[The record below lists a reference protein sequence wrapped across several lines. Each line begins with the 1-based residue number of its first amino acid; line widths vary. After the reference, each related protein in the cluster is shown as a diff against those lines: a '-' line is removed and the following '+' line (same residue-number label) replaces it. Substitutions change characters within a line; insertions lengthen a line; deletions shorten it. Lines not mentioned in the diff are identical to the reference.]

1 MRLYKLKFMFD
12 VIAFDAD
19 DTLWHNENIYRDT
32 QSRIIEILAQYHDA
46 EWIERRMYETEV
58 RNIEHYGYGFKG
70 FTLSMIET
78 AIELTEGRI
87 SGAEI
92 GQMIEITREM
102 VRAPVVLL
110 DGVEETLTRLAA
122 EHDLMLITKGDL
134 FEQEAKI
141 IRSGLAD
148 RFSKIEIVKTKTP
161 DTYRNLTVRHKLD
174 PQRFLMIGNSMKSDI
189 LPVLAIGGRAVYIPY
204 ETTWEHE
211 IVPDH
216 ELTGKDFIQLSH
228 IGEVPELIERLK
240 QS

>member
-1 MRLYKLKFMFD
+1 MFD

-32 QSRIIEILAQYHDA
+32 QSRVIEILAQYHDA

-58 RNIEHYGYGFKG
+58 RNLEHYGYGFKG

-87 SGAEI
+87 SGTEI

-110 DGVEETLTRLAA
+110 PGVEEIITRLSAA
-122 EHDLMLITKGDL
+122 HDLMLITKGEL

-141 IRSGLAD
+141 IRSGLAE
-148 RFSKIEIVKTKTP
+148 RFSKIEIVRAKTAE
-161 DTYRNLTVRHKLD
+161 TYQALTTKHKFD
-174 PQRFLMIGNSMKSDI
+174 PQRFLMVGNSMKSDI
-189 LPVLAIGGRAVYIPY
+189 LPVLEIGGQAVHIPY
-204 ETTWEHE
+204 TTTWEHE
-211 IVPDH
+211 IVPEE
-216 ELTGKDFIQLSH
+216 ELSGKDFLQLSN
-228 IGEVPELIERLK
+228 IFELPDLIEKLK
-240 QS
+240 SEK

>member
-1 MRLYKLKFMFD
+1 MPYPIE

-32 QSRIIEILAQYHDA
+32 QSRVIEILAQYHDA

-58 RNIEHYGYGFKG
+58 KNLEHYGYGFKG

-87 SGAEI
+87 SGTEI

-102 VRAPVVLL
+102 VRAPVILL
-110 DGVEETLTRLAA
+110 DGVEETITELSTK
-122 EHDLMLITKGDL
+122 HDLMLITKGEL

-141 IRSGLAD
+141 IRSGLAE
-148 RFSKIEIVKTKTP
+148 RFSKIEIVRTKTP
-161 DTYRNLTVRHKLD
+161 EIYRGLIGKHKLD
-174 PQRFLMIGNSMKSDI
+174 PQSFLMVGNSMRSDV
-189 LPVLAIGGRAVYIPY
+189 LPVLEVGGRAVHIPY

-211 IVPDH
+211 LVSEEESAH
-216 ELTGKDFIQLSH
+216 KDFLQLTS
-228 IGEVPELIERLK
+228 IRELPELLEKL
-240 QS
+240 QNHG

>member
-1 MRLYKLKFMFD
+1 MFE

-32 QSRIIEILAQYHDA
+32 QSRVIEILAQYHDA
-46 EWIERRMYETEV
+46 EWIERRMYETEI
-58 RNIEHYGYGFKG
+58 RNLEHYGYGSKG

-110 DGVEETLTRLAA
+110 PEVENTITQLSAH
-122 EHDLMLITKGDL
+122 HDLMLITKGEL

-141 IRSGLAD
+141 IRSGLAE
-148 RFSKIEIVKTKTP
+148 RFSKIEIVRTKTP
-161 DTYRNLTVRHKLD
+161 ETYRGLAVKHKLD
-174 PQRFLMIGNSMKSDI
+174 PQRFLMVGNSIKSDI
-189 LPVLAIGGRAVYIPY
+189 LPVLAIGGQAVHIPY
-204 ETTWEHE
+204 ATTWEHE
-211 IVPDH
+211 IVPEE
-216 ELTGKDFIQLSH
+216 ELAGKEFMQLSH
-228 IGEVPELIERLK
+228 IGELSGLIEKLR
-240 QS
+240 SANN

>member
-1 MRLYKLKFMFD
+1 MFD

-32 QSRIIEILAQYHDA
+32 QSRVVEILARYHDTD
-46 EWIERRMYETEV
+46 WIERRIYETEI

-78 AIELTEGRI
+78 AIELTEGQI

-102 VRAPVVLL
+102 MKAPIVLL
-110 DGVEETLTRLAA
+110 DGVAETLAQLSA
-122 EHDLMLITKGDL
+122 EHELMLITKGDL

-148 RFSKIEIVKTKTP
+148 HFRKIEVVKTKTP
-161 DTYRNLTVRHKLD
+161 ETYLNLAARHQFD
-174 PQRFLMIGNSMKSDI
+174 PRRMMMIGNSLKSDI

-204 ETTWEHE
+204 ETTWAHE
-211 IVPDH
+211 IVPEADLIGKEFI
-216 ELTGKDFIQLSH
+216 ELTH
-228 IGEVPELIERLK
+228 IRDVPELIGRLK
-240 QS
+240 STT